1 MQTIHV
7 TANTPPQPPSVAT
20 IGFFDGVHRGHQY
33 LIRQVCDEARTAQ
46 LRPVVVTFDQHP
58 RKVLQSDWQPR
69 LLSTL
74 DEKLLLL
81 SKTHADATAVV
92 HFDRAMAALTARE
105 FMDRVLRQQLNVRK
119 LVIGYDNRFG
129 HDRRE
134 GFDDYVRHGRELGIE
149 VVQAHAFTLN
159 GVRVSS
165 SVVRSLLQEGEVE
178 MARQCLGYPYTLVGR
193 VVKGVQEGRQ
203 LGFPTANLDV
213 PADKLV
219 PAAGVYA
226 VTARLQQ
233 TVAMR
238 HGMMNIGTRPTFG
251 GVGQTLETNIF
262 DFEDDIYGK
271 LMLVSLVHRVRG
283 ERKFASPQALAEQL
297 GKDRAM
303 IIEQFHKDNEN
314 E

>member
-1 MQTIHV
+1 METIHL

-33 LIRQVCDEARTAQ
+33 LIRQVCDEARAAG
-46 LRPVVVTFDQHP
+46 LRSVVVTFDQHP
-58 RKVLQSDWQPR
+58 RKVLQSEWQPR

-105 FMDRVLRQQLNVRK
+105 FMARVLKRQLNVRK

-134 GFDDYVRHGRELGIE
+134 GFDDYVRHGRELG
-149 VVQAHAFTLN
+149 VDVGQAQAFTLD

-165 SVVRSLLQEGEVE
+165 SVVRSLLQDGEVE
-178 MARQCLGYPYTLVGR
+178 MARRCLGYPYTLVGR
-193 VVKGVQEGRQ
+193 VVRGVQEGRQ
-203 LGFPTANLDV
+203 MGFPTANLDV

-226 VTARLQQ
+226 VEAHLQQ

-238 HGMMNIGTRPTFG
+238 PGMMNIGTRPTFG
-251 GVGQTLETNIF
+251 GVAQTLETNIF

-283 ERKFASPQALAEQL
+283 ERKFASPKALAEQL
-297 GKDRAM
+297 RKDKAA

>member
-33 LIRQVCDEARTAQ
+33 LIRQVCDEARAAH

-233 TVAMR
+233 TVVMR